1 MEQPWEQRWPLLL
14 LDISRGGIR
23 PGFQVTGPGWRGCS
37 NGGKNQNPR
46 QSLRLS
52 IKPKKVPGSKL
63 TPKKSHAEFPSLK
76 NFQKVL
82 NNITRKIKCLITCLV
97 VLYSQSYAAG
107 DTQALRTTT
116 NTERRETPSRR
127 GHFHGQNRKQSLL
140 GSLYWDFTETGSRA
154 WKVSGTEGNEP
165 MEHKSR
171 QVNKRESF
179 VEKANNCHSSIKF
192 MAEMTAAAKLTERC
206 TGIADVKGSNPV
218 VQAWIFFSLSFR
230 NCTKLR
236 TTAMIILHLKR
247 SLSWTQKCTEGLDST
262 TTTSN
267 QS

>member
-14 LDISRGGIR
+14 LDIFRGGIR
-23 PGFQVTGPGWRGCS
+23 PGFQVTGPGRRGCS
-37 NGGKNQNPR
+37 NRSKKQNPR

-52 IKPKKVPGSKL
+52 IKSKKVPGSKL
-63 TPKKSHAEFPSLK
+63 TPKNSHAEFPSLK

-82 NNITRKIKCLITCLV
+82 NNITRKIKFLKTCLV

-107 DTQALRTTT
+107 DTQALRSTTT
-116 NTERRETPSRR
+116 NRRETPSRR

-140 GSLYWDFTETGSRA
+140 GSLYWDFTETGRRA

-179 VEKANNCHSSIKF
+179 VEKSNNCHSGHKIH
-192 MAEMTAAAKLTERC
+192 
-206 TGIADVKGSNPV
+206 GWDDSN
-218 VQAWIFFSLSFR
+218 S
-230 NCTKLR
+230 
-236 TTAMIILHLKR
+236 
-247 SLSWTQKCTEGLDST
+247 
-262 TTTSN
+262 
-267 QS
+267 

>member
-82 NNITRKIKCLITCLV
+82 NNITRKIKCLKTCLV

-179 VEKANNCHSSIKF
+179 VEKANNCHSSIKL
-192 MAEMTAAAKLTERC
+192 MAEMTATAKLTERC
-206 TGIADVKGSNPV
+206 TGIAEVKGRIP
-218 VQAWIFFSLSFR
+218 WYKPEFFSGFLFATAQSCVRLRWSSF
-230 NCTKLR
+230 
-236 TTAMIILHLKR
+236 I
-247 SLSWTQKCTEGLDST
+247 
-262 TTTSN
+262 
-267 QS
+267 

>member
-82 NNITRKIKCLITCLV
+82 NNITRKIKCLKTCLV
-97 VLYSQSYAAG
+97 VLYSQSYVAG

-192 MAEMTAAAKLTERC
+192 
-206 TGIADVKGSNPV
+206 
-218 VQAWIFFSLSFR
+218 
-230 NCTKLR
+230 
-236 TTAMIILHLKR
+236 
-247 SLSWTQKCTEGLDST
+247 
-262 TTTSN
+262 
-267 QS
+267 